1 MEMRLLPQSNQSN
14 LLKCLNIR
22 RGQQNSVKFWAWIV
36 DDALLV
42 NLVQLRE
49 K

>member
-22 RGQQNSVKFWAWIV
+22 RG
-36 DDALLV
+36 
-42 NLVQLRE
+42 
-49 K
+49 